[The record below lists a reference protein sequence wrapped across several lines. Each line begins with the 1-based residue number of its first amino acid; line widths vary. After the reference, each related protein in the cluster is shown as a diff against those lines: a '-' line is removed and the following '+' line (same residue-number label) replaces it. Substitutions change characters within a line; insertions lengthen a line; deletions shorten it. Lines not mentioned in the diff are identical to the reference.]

1 MRGVSYGNKTRKQE
15 VCIKSLEQLATY
27 VMKLRNWEFK
37 RNYIGSPHYE
47 LVLNVTSTHSLKVT
61 LTEPYEGNN
70 EAGEVR
76 LEIISNSSNLIQ
88 HRIWLAIEPSANSDT
103 YFGYSSP
110 FFRGKPKEW
119 GTVGSM
125 SSDSSAL
132 FAPRLIT
139 DGIQSDTVL
148 NTLYLGLPG
157 VLTKVEK
164 LSDFRF
170 A

>member
-1 MRGVSYGNKTRKQE
+1 MITKQEKQE

-37 RNYIGSPHYE
+37 RNYIGSPYYE

-61 LTEPYEGNN
+61 LTEPYKGNN

-110 FFRGKPKEW
+110 FFRGKPKELER
-119 GTVGSM
+119 VGSM
-125 SSDSSAL
+125 SNEISAL

-139 DGIQSDTVL
+139 EGIQSDVVL
-148 NTLYLGLPG
+148 NAFYLGLPE
-157 VLTKVEK
+157 VLKEVEK
-164 LSDFRF
+164 LPDFMF
-170 A
+170 E

>member
-1 MRGVSYGNKTRKQE
+1 MVTKQEKQE
-15 VCIKSLEQLATY
+15 VCIKSLEQLVTY

-37 RNYIGSPHYE
+37 RSYIGSPHYE

-61 LTEPYEGNN
+61 LTEPYTGNN

-119 GTVGSM
+119 ERVGSM
-125 SSDSSAL
+125 SNEISAL

-139 DGIQSDTVL
+139 EGIQSDTVL
-148 NTLYLGLPG
+148 NTLYLGLPE
-157 VLTKVEK
+157 VLKKVAT
-164 LSDFRF
+164 LPDFMF
-170 A
+170 E

>member
-1 MRGVSYGNKTRKQE
+1 MVTKQEKQE
-15 VCIKSLEQLATY
+15 VCIKSLEQLVTY

-37 RNYIGSPHYE
+37 RSYIGSPHYE

-61 LTEPYEGNN
+61 LTEPYKGNT

-119 GTVGSM
+119 ERVGSM
-125 SSDSSAL
+125 SNEISAL

-139 DGIQSDTVL
+139 EGIQSDTVL
-148 NTLYLGLPG
+148 DTLYLGLPE
-157 VLTKVEK
+157 VLKKVAT
-164 LSDFRF
+164 LPDFMF
-170 A
+170 E